1 MCCRKK
7 SCMPAVCVG
16 LSLAVLTVL
25 GIVIALKETRVG
37 KRIVRRARRMGD
49 RIEDAVSDAFD
60 M

>member
-7 SCMPAVCVG
+7 SCMPTVCVV
-16 LSLAVLTVL
+16 LPLAVLAVI

-49 RIEDAVSDAFD
+49 KIEDAVSD